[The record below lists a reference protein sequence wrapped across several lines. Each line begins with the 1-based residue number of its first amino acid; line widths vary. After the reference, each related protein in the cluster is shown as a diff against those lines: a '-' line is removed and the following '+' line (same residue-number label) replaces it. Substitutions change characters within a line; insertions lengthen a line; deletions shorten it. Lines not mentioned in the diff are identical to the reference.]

1 MTDSV
6 ADTARLMK
14 VVDALIIE
22 FERQGIAEALA
33 DIGFEPTEMARAAI
47 RAADGDVITLPTLP
61 TQQ

>member
-22 FERQGIAEALA
+22 FERQGIAEAL
-33 DIGFEPTEMARAAI
+33 GFEPTEMARAAI

>member
-6 ADTARLMK
+6 ADIARLMK

>member
-33 DIGFEPTEMARAAI
+33 DIGFEPTERARAAI